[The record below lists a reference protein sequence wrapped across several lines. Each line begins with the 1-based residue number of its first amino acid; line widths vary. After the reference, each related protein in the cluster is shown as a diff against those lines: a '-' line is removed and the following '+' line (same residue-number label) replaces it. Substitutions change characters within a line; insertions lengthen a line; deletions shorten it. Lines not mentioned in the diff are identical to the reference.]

1 MTSAEIRRK
10 FLEFFKAR
18 GHQEVPSSPLVPTDD
33 PTLLFTNAG
42 MVQFKRVFQGLERR
56 PYTRAVTCQKCV
68 RAGGKHNDLE
78 QVGHTA
84 RHHTFF
90 EMLGNFSFGD
100 YFKQEAIA
108 YAWEWVTGNDWLG
121 IDPDRLYVTVH
132 HTDDDARQ
140 LWRKVA
146 GVSEKRIY
154 GLGDEDNFWQMADTG
169 PAGPNTEIY
178 VDLRGI
184 GDWKK
189 GKTDLTQDEFMKLQ
203 ASGALLEIWNL
214 VFMQYDL
221 QKDGSRSPLP
231 APSVDTG
238 AGLERVAAVMQ
249 DVPSNYDTDLFAPI
263 IERAVEVVGKKYD
276 RGPGGASY
284 RVLADHARAVAFL
297 LADGV
302 YPSNEG
308 RGYVLRRILRRAV
321 RHAWLLGRREPTL
334 VQLVHTVSG
343 LMGHVYPE
351 LVQKR
356 SHLESVTRA
365 EEERFFDTIEGG
377 LERLEQLRGAK
388 AISGAEA
395 FKLYDTFG
403 FPIDLTQLIAGER
416 GQTVDVAG
424 FERELG
430 KQRTRSLEALERSK
444 VTDAGKVAVH
454 VKRGGEWRTVKPRA
468 KQKWVGYD
476 TTQAE
481 TDVLR
486 FRQAS
491 DVVEVV
497 LQENPFYAESGGQ
510 VSDTG
515 RVKGE
520 GWTLDVEGVEK
531 VDGVSAV
538 VGHFADEFEP
548 TSVLAQVEHRRR
560 LELVREVAHDGAHS
574 VYFLHALHVERPP
587 FSLHPSRV
595 ADLPARLGVERI
607 LLQHHLHHVAR
618 LPEAEHI
625 GLGLRGIVADPL
637 LLGPGLHGAP
647 LAAAL
652 HVDRNLPRVPSPA
665 PLQRLER
672 AGALLAQLPLEPG
685 DVHRLTALAGDQ
697 LRQIDGKAERVVQL
711 ERLRAGD
718 GFRTPQLLEPL
729 EPALDRV
736 EETLFFGARDAFQV
750 TALLDQLRVHVS
762 HQPAHRVHQLHQRR
776 LAPAQQPGM
785 AHRAS
790 QDAAQYVAAPLV
802 RWVHAVRQQERHG
815 TGVVREHPVG
825 RASRSPIVLL
835 PHHLHGTLDDR
846 GEEIGVV
853 VRRDMLHHRRQA
865 LEARAGVDGRRG
877 KRDAGCVRLLIVL
890 HENQVPDL
898 EKLASLTQ
906 ADEFVEAQVTLPAS
920 RIPHPADIDQ
930 DLRAGAARPGLP
942 HLPEVV
948 LVPEAV
954 DAGVR
959 DAGKAGPEAARLV
972 VHLMHGDVQPL
983 GRDAE
988 PVLPGHQ
995 LPGVLD
1001 SLFLEVVSERK
1012 VAEHLEE
1019 GVVSRGMAHLL
1030 EVVVFAA
1037 RPHAFLARHGP
1048 GVRPPLEPLK
1058 HALELHHPGVGEQE
1072 RGIVRRD
1079 QGGAGHFLVPPGLE
1093 ELQKLAA
1100 DFSGGHGGNILSP
1113 DEQLKG

>member
-1 MTSAEIRRK
+1 MKSSEIRRK
-10 FLEFFKAR
+10 FSDYFKAAPR
-18 GHQEVPSSPLVPTDD
+18 AHREVASASLVPIDD

-56 PYTRAVTCQKCV
+56 DYTRAVTCQKCV

-100 YFKQEAIA
+100 YFKKEAIA
-108 YAWEWVTGNDWLG
+108 YAWEWVTGKDWLG
-121 IDPDRLYVTVH
+121 MDPERLYVTVH
-132 HTDDDARQ
+132 DSDDDARR
-140 LWRKVA
+140 LWREVTGIA
-146 GVSEKRIY
+146 DARIY
-154 GLGDEDNFWQMADTG
+154 GLGDKDNFWQMGDTG
-169 PAGPNTEIY
+169 PCGPCSEIL
-178 VDLRGI
+178 VDTRGMRDAR
-184 GDWKK
+184 G
-189 GKTDLTQDEFMKLQ
+189 GKRDLSLDEFVRLSE
-203 ASGALLEIWNL
+203 AGELLEVWNL
-214 VFMQYDL
+214 VFMQYD
-221 QKDGSRSPLP
+221 QQPDASRIPLP

-238 AGLERVAAVMQ
+238 AGLERLAAVMQ
-249 DVPSNYDTDLFAPI
+249 HVPSNYDTDLFAPI

-343 LMGHVYPE
+343 LMGNVYPE

-416 GQTVDVAG
+416 GQAVDVAG

-444 VTDAGKVAVH
+444 GGDAGKVAVH

-548 TSVLAQVEHRRR
+548 TSVLAQVDEPRRKNIERNHTATHLVHAALRKVLGPHVRQQGSVVAPERLRFDFAHHGPVDDATLARIEEEVNHHVWENLPIATREMKYKDAIAAGAMAFFTEKYGDVVRVVDVPGVSLELCGGTHVPATGQIALFRFTHETGAAAGVRRIEAVTGLGAYALVRR
-560 LELVREVAHDGAHS
+560 LEQQLAEAAAVLKAQPEHLVKRIET
-574 VYFLHALHVERPP
+574 LLEENRKLEKQVEELLR
-587 FSLHPSRV
+587 SGRGTG
-595 ADLPARLGVERI
+595 DEGRVERI
-607 LLQHHLHHVAR
+607 GDVEL
-618 LPEAEHI
+618 HI
-625 GLGLRGIVADPL
+625 GDSDLEDRDQIGLVMDAFRASHRRAVSVLFTNGERPGIHVGVTDDLVAQGVKAADI
-637 LLGPGLHGAP
+637 
-647 LAAAL
+647 AAAL
-652 HVDRNLPRVPSPA
+652 AAVSGGKGGGRPHFAS
-665 PLQRLER
+665 
-672 AGALLAQLPLEPG
+672 AGAGDPAKLGETRAQTATIVKRLLA
-685 DVHRLTALAGDQ
+685 R
-697 LRQIDGKAERVVQL
+697 
-711 ERLRAGD
+711 
-718 GFRTPQLLEPL
+718 
-729 EPALDRV
+729 
-736 EETLFFGARDAFQV
+736 
-750 TALLDQLRVHVS
+750 
-762 HQPAHRVHQLHQRR
+762 
-776 LAPAQQPGM
+776 
-785 AHRAS
+785 
-790 QDAAQYVAAPLV
+790 
-802 RWVHAVRQQERHG
+802 
-815 TGVVREHPVG
+815 
-825 RASRSPIVLL
+825 
-835 PHHLHGTLDDR
+835 
-846 GEEIGVV
+846 
-853 VRRDMLHHRRQA
+853 
-865 LEARAGVDGRRG
+865 
-877 KRDAGCVRLLIVL
+877 
-890 HENQVPDL
+890 
-898 EKLASLTQ
+898 
-906 ADEFVEAQVTLPAS
+906 
-920 RIPHPADIDQ
+920 
-930 DLRAGAARPGLP
+930 
-942 HLPEVV
+942 
-948 LVPEAV
+948 
-954 DAGVR
+954 
-959 DAGKAGPEAARLV
+959 
-972 VHLMHGDVQPL
+972 
-983 GRDAE
+983 
-988 PVLPGHQ
+988 
-995 LPGVLD
+995 
-1001 SLFLEVVSERK
+1001 
-1012 VAEHLEE
+1012 
-1019 GVVSRGMAHLL
+1019 
-1030 EVVVFAA
+1030 
-1037 RPHAFLARHGP
+1037 
-1048 GVRPPLEPLK
+1048 
-1058 HALELHHPGVGEQE
+1058 
-1072 RGIVRRD
+1072 
-1079 QGGAGHFLVPPGLE
+1079 
-1093 ELQKLAA
+1093 
-1100 DFSGGHGGNILSP
+1100 
-1113 DEQLKG
+1113 